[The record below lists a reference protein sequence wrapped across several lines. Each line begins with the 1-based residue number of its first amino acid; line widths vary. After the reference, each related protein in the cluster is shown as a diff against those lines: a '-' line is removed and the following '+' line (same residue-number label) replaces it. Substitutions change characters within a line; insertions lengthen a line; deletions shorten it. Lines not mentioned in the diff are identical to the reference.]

1 MDGNYVIGADI
12 GTTGAKV
19 ALFDEQGALAAEH
32 YEELALA
39 YPRPGWVEQNP
50 NDFYAAT
57 VRGIRTCL
65 EQSRL
70 PAGRVAALALDG
82 QMAGVCSVDAAWGT
96 PTLYDSW
103 LDTRCAPYIE
113 VMKEHEAAIITYTG
127 GPVGFAHGPKIL
139 WWKHERPEVFKRI
152 ARFVQP
158 AGYVAGRLA
167 GLSGADAFIDYTYLF
182 FSGFSDTLRR
192 AWLPE
197 LCQRFDVPIEVLP
210 RIVNPWDI
218 VGRVTP
224 AAAAD
229 CGLLPGTP
237 VAAGMGDQAAGALG
251 AGIVEPGMLYD
262 VAGTASLL
270 GLCVD
275 SYAPDVAH
283 RTLYTMP
290 SVVQGLYH
298 PLAYINGGGLNLR
311 WFRDA
316 LAAPEKELA
325 DAGGEKFYDLFD
337 RLAEGVCAGSDSL
350 LFLPH
355 LAGRQCP
362 NDPAVRGLWAGFTW
376 AHGKPHL
383 YRSLL
388 ESVAYEYATYLR
400 IERELLPG
408 ARFTEARVL
417 GGGSSSEVWNQIK
430 ADVLGVPYVGLNR
443 SEFAVMGAAMV
454 AGHAVGLFPDLKAT
468 ARDWVQPVSR
478 IEPRP
483 EYHEFYGRIVD
494 LYSGLFDALR
504 ATYAGLAALPPPPS
518 QISPGDCPP

>member
-1 MDGNYVIGADI
+1 VNGNYVIGADI

-19 ALFDEQGALAAEH
+19 AIFDEQGTLAAEH
-32 YEELALA
+32 YEELALS
-39 YPRPGWVEQNP
+39 YPRPGWVEQDP
-50 NDFYAAT
+50 QDFYAAA
-57 VRGIRTCL
+57 VRGIRACL
-65 EQSRL
+65 DRSGV
-70 PAGRVAALALDG
+70 PAGRVLALALDG

-96 PTLYDSW
+96 PTVYDSW

-113 VMKEHEAAIITYTG
+113 VMKEHEAEIIAHTG

-139 WWKHERPEVFKRI
+139 WWKHERPKVFRQI
-152 ARFVQP
+152 ASFVQP

-182 FSGFSDTLRR
+182 FSGFSDTANRR
-192 AWLPE
+192 WLPE
-197 LCQRFDVPIEVLP
+197 LCDRFDVPMDKLP

-218 VGRVTP
+218 VGQVTP
-224 AAAAD
+224 AAAAE
-229 CGLLPGTP
+229 CGLLAGTP
-237 VAAGMGDQAAGALG
+237 IAAGMGDQAAGALG

-262 VAGTASLL
+262 VAGTASVL

-275 SYAPDVAH
+275 RYTPDVAH
-283 RTLYTMP
+283 RTLHMMP
-290 SVVQGLYH
+290 SVLPGVYN

-311 WFRDA
+311 WFRDV
-316 LAAPEKELA
+316 LASAEKEA
-325 DAGGEKFYDLFD
+325 AEAAGERFYALFD
-337 RLAEGVCAGSDSL
+337 QLAEAVCAGSDGL

-362 NDPAVRGLWAGFTW
+362 NDPNVRGLWAGFTW

-388 ESVAYEYATYLR
+388 EAVAYEYATYLR
-400 IERELLPG
+400 IQQELLPG
-408 ARFTEARVL
+408 ARFTEARVI
-417 GGGSSSEVWNQIK
+417 GGGSGSGIWNQIK
-430 ADVLGVPYVGLNR
+430 ADVLGVPYVSLNR

-468 ARDWVQPVSR
+468 SSMWAQPAGR

-483 EYHEFYGRIVD
+483 EYHAFYGRMVD

-504 ATYAGLAALPPPPS
+504 TTYGGLATLPAPPAE
-518 QISPGDCPP
+518 CA

>member
-1 MDGNYVIGADI
+1 VNGTYVIGADI

-32 YEELALA
+32 YEELALS
-39 YPRPGWVEQNP
+39 YPRPGWVEQDP
-50 NDFYAAT
+50 HDFYAAA
-57 VRGIRTCL
+57 VRGIRACL
-65 EQSRL
+65 ERSGA

-82 QMAGVCSVDAAWGT
+82 QMAGVCSVDADWGT
-96 PTLYDSW
+96 PTVYDSW

-113 VMKEHEAAIITYTG
+113 VMKEHEAAIIAHTG

-139 WWKHERPEVFKRI
+139 WWRRERPEVFKRI
-152 ARFVQP
+152 ASFVQP

-167 GLSGADAFIDYTYLF
+167 GLAGADAFIDTTYLH
-182 FSGFSDTLRR
+182 FSGFSDTPNGR
-192 AWLPE
+192 WLPE
-197 LCQRFDVPIEVLP
+197 LCDRFDVPIEKLP
-210 RIVNPWDI
+210 LIVNPWDI

-229 CGLLPGTP
+229 CGLLAGTP
-237 VAAGMGDQAAGALG
+237 IAAGMGDQAAGALG

-275 SYAPDVAH
+275 RYAPDVAH

-290 SVVQGLYH
+290 SVLPGLYH
-298 PLAYINGGGLNLR
+298 PIAYINGGGLNLR

-316 LAAPEKELA
+316 LAAAEKEA
-325 DAGGEKFYDLFD
+325 AEAAAAAGGERFYALFD
-337 RLAEGVCAGSDSL
+337 RLAEGVPAGSDGL

-388 ESVAYEYATYLR
+388 EGVAYEYATYLR
-400 IERELLPG
+400 IERELLPD

-417 GGGSSSEVWNQIK
+417 GGGSCSGVWNQIK
-430 ADVLGVPYVGLNR
+430 ADVLGVPYVCLNR

-454 AGHAVGLFPDLKAT
+454 AGYAVGLFPDLKAT
-468 ARDWVQPVSR
+468 SSAWAQPVNR

-483 EYHEFYGRIVD
+483 EYHAFYERMVD

-504 ATYAGLAALPPPPS
+504 TTYAGLAALPAPPAR
-518 QISPGDCPP
+518 